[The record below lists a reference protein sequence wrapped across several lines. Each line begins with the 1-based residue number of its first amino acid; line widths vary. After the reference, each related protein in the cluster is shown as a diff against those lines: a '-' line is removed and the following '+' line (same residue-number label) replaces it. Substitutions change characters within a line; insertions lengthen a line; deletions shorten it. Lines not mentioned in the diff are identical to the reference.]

1 MNLDLT
7 AVWLFQN
14 MAFSNAEIEKVWN
27 WGSQT
32 MANKG
37 QANPNKS
44 GQNPNHNKTR
54 KNLAKVGFLRFSYFF
69 VFFPPQFFLHFHEAK
84 ILNQIDQVRTDQ
96 NLVKPGECDSEKPL
110 SFVGLERRVKGS
122 MEVVVWTA
130 QRKTPSL
137 SNQKSK
143 GADVLKW
150 CSLTQH
156 VTCNVSHVT
165 CQIKCKFWQRI

>member
-1 MNLDLT
+1 
-7 AVWLFQN
+7 
-14 MAFSNAEIEKVWN
+14 
-27 WGSQT
+27 

-54 KNLAKVGFLRFSYFF
+54 KNLAKVGFFRFFHIFF

-122 MEVVVWTA
+122 MEVVV
-130 QRKTPSL
+130 
-137 SNQKSK
+137 
-143 GADVLKW
+143 
-150 CSLTQH
+150 
-156 VTCNVSHVT
+156 
-165 CQIKCKFWQRI
+165 

>member
-1 MNLDLT
+1 MQRLT
-7 AVWLFQN
+7 RFETEVCKPWRTKDKQ
-14 MAFSNAEIEKVWN
+14 I
-27 WGSQT
+27 QT
-32 MANKG
+32 
-37 QANPNKS
+37 NPDKTLNTKRPGKPGKS
-44 GQNPNHNKTR
+44 RRLP
-54 KNLAKVGFLRFSYFF
+54 FFSYFF
-69 VFFPPQFFLHFHEAK
+69 VFFPHNFFLHFHEAK

-156 VTCNVSHVT
+156 VTFNVSYVT
-165 CQIKCKFWQRI
+165 FQIKCQFWQRI